1 MNEYPTRD
9 YKLALC
15 LESGKTA
22 KVTGIKEYGVGE
34 DLTFSLFGW
43 RGDRLAVIATM
54 APAFMNDTKP
64 RRVKR
69 VAQAAA
75 ILRRGWGIDEFV
87 FMAEGF
93 VSVDSERSAGRDLRE
108 VFIEED
114 SPVSECLTLTFITPI
129 DYEVV
134 TAPYHIGLGRVVEWG
149 SLMRTRDSSSL
160 RDAVYPA
167 VIQKALEI
175 PKEIE
180 PHTHKNTYFRTLAA
194 GLEKEGFGT
203 QWDFD

>member
-1 MNEYPTRD
+1 MDEYPTRD

-22 KVTGIKEYGVGE
+22 KVEGIKEYGVGE

-43 RGDRLAVIATM
+43 CGDRLAVIATM
-54 APAFMNDTKP
+54 GTAFMNDSQP
-64 RRVKR
+64 RRIKR
-69 VAQAAA
+69 VAQAAS
-75 ILRRGWGIDEFV
+75 ILRRGWGVDEFV

-114 SPVSECLTLTFITPI
+114 SPVSECLTLTFVTPT

-134 TAPYHIGLGRVVEWG
+134 TAPYHVGLGRVVEWG

-160 RDAVYPA
+160 RDTAYPV
-167 VIQKALEI
+167 VIQKALHLS
-175 PKEIE
+175 KEVE
-180 PHTHKNTYFRTLAA
+180 PEGHKDIYFKTLAA